1 MSESCNPFHQELDTF
16 EKQCIIECQFS
27 AILSVFMKEE
37 KLRKFKKKKKKTSI
51 IEIFPLWSCLNQYQF
66 ERNKTM
72 SSTEISWIY
81 CEKGFS

>member
-1 MSESCNPFHQELDTF
+1 MSECCNHFLQELDTF
-16 EKQCIIECQFS
+16 EKQCIIECRFS
-27 AILSVFMKEE
+27 AVLPVFMKEE
-37 KLRKFKKKKKKTSI
+37 KLWKLFFLKPSI

-81 CEKGFS
+81 CERGFS